1 MNKVSPKKRVSYY
14 MARVELTVSSPKV
27 KKSPGQIFDEI
38 QEIEQ
43 RVENYLR
50 SQLEA
55 MDYEVEKV
63 SKIFP

>member
-1 MNKVSPKKRVSYY
+1 